1 MTRHRDASLGELGRL
16 DYAASTIEPHS
27 RTIGLFCEQ
36 VTERR
41 LDAAEIDEAVLAE
54 LQDAVPTLRSA
65 KGQRGRQGCIARFIA
80 HLIDTGVIAPPTPPA
95 PPAPGSLEHLRATY
109 GDWLRHQ
116 QGLGQTTIKKR
127 QAFLRRFM
135 TFHFGAA
142 LGQLNDIT
150 ADDILSFLDAPPM
163 KTGGS
168 GRGDGAT
175 HLRSLFRFLYAT
187 RRIRKNLIPLGVP
200 RISAARARGLSRH
213 MPTVEVRKLI
223 DAIHD
228 DDGRGRRNY
237 AMLLMMARLGLR
249 AEEVVAIRLDDINW
263 PASEFLVRGK
273 GGQHDRMPLLPDV
286 GEAIVAYALDGRA
299 GTSRHLFVTGMRIG
313 EAIGLD
319 DGDVD
324 VDAAVL
330 HVRHAKNGKDRFVPV
345 TDCTNRYLGEYRAAR
360 DRILGSSTTAAF
372 FAGENG
378 RRLRLLAA
386 QHDFARVG
394 QKIGLRQKQIG
405 NYHGLGPRLHDLRHS
420 CATSPYPLAAKI
432 PLTYLFYVIFSPS
445 PCCANLRAHHSVI
458 IAEPDCGQLGA

>member
-1 MTRHRDASLGELGRL
+1 MTRHRDAYLGELGRL
-16 DYAASTIEPHS
+16 DYAASTIEPYS
-27 RTIGLFCEQ
+27 RAIGLLCEQ

-135 TFHFGAA
+135 TFRFGAA

-150 ADDILSFLDAPPM
+150 PDDILNFLDAPPM

-168 GRGDGAT
+168 GRGAGAT

-237 AMLLMMARLGLR
+237 AILLMMARLGLR

-273 GGQHDRMPLLPDV
+273 GGQHDRLCCKLGEGAMRDQGASCSPYDSALARRSCSHAMASVRAHGPRPKARSTIRASPTMPPWRANIPAWPLRSARITSKPL
-286 GEAIVAYALDGRA
+286 IVA
-299 GTSRHLFVTGMRIG
+299 
-313 EAIGLD
+313 
-319 DGDVD
+319 
-324 VDAAVL
+324 
-330 HVRHAKNGKDRFVPV
+330 
-345 TDCTNRYLGEYRAAR
+345 
-360 DRILGSSTTAAF
+360 
-372 FAGENG
+372 
-378 RRLRLLAA
+378 
-386 QHDFARVG
+386 
-394 QKIGLRQKQIG
+394 
-405 NYHGLGPRLHDLRHS
+405 
-420 CATSPYPLAAKI
+420 
-432 PLTYLFYVIFSPS
+432 
-445 PCCANLRAHHSVI
+445 
-458 IAEPDCGQLGA
+458 